1 MHAGARRQREDERTL
16 SVRAPAYGGVCAHDA
31 GLDLTLAVV
40 NTGSETL
47 PSLGG
52 ESAFKW
58 PLWADVPKGR
68 APAGS
73 RCHGVASA
81 SGEADPSLRRAVRIH
96 RAVRFPVGAIHV
108 LAVVSIMFGAQK
120 RSFSS
125 WLTQRSVGG
134 RLPNVEPEMKEA
146 ANRGGLQLCE
156 LLWKDELRREAA
168 PGPSPGQT
176 GRADCPGPARRQ
188 R

>member
-1 MHAGARRQREDERTL
+1 MHAGARRQRDDERTL
-16 SVRAPAYGGVCAHDA
+16 SVRAPANGGVCAHDA

-96 RAVRFPVGAIHV
+96 RAVRFP
-108 LAVVSIMFGAQK
+108 LALSMSSRSFRLCSAH
-120 RSFSS
+120 RSESFSS

-134 RLPNVEPEMKEA
+134 RLPNVEPDMKEA

-168 PGPSPGQT
+168 PGPSPGRT
-176 GRADCPGPARRQ
+176 GRVGYPGPARRQ